1 MVLPRL
7 RPWLK
12 SAINIQ
18 HNAKQHL
25 TKFASRLK
33 TFRPL
38 RRKWSKKSWSGPFGP
53 QTSKLREGR
62 GSGQIKVSVKLYTW
76 VELSQSENHNKPII
90 FYRVLILV
98 RLHFFFFFFWRS
110 GRDFTEF
117 FFSWRGKKKNEKY
130 LSAYFPFALLRFKIV
145 VWFRVRFTGEIWVL
159 VRFGSEFIKVFRI
172 TGRNK
177 SSLFSM
183 HSKIKGAFAQNSKQR
198 KATRSYQN
206 VTSLTT
212 YERLQPVANFASGCF
227 TSLKLNLV
235 NGWFAYFW
243 ACYVNDHFRRFL
255 TSVSRTV

>member
-38 RRKWSKKSWSGPFGP
+38 RRKWSKKSWSGSFGP

-62 GSGQIKVSVKLYTW
+62 GPGQIKVSVIFF
-76 VELSQSENHNKPII
+76 ELK
-90 FYRVLILV
+90 R
-98 RLHFFFFFFWRS
+98 
-110 GRDFTEF
+110 
-117 FFSWRGKKKNEKY
+117 EKEKH

-159 VRFGSEFIKVFRI
+159 VWFGSEFIKVFRI
-172 TGRNK
+172 MWRNK
-177 SSLFSM
+177 SSIFFNA
-183 HSKIKGAFAQNSKQR
+183 KKTKVTFAQDS
-198 KATRSYQN
+198 
-206 VTSLTT
+206 
-212 YERLQPVANFASGCF
+212 
-227 TSLKLNLV
+227 
-235 NGWFAYFW
+235 
-243 ACYVNDHFRRFL
+243 
-255 TSVSRTV
+255 